1 MPDED
6 VKMVKVEE
14 QGSQEEE
21 QNVVNLRRQNS
32 IRRSLRGVRAKSVVI
47 TEKERTLLLKQEEK
61 MSPQPTKGFV
71 KSMCRFYSD
80 IIGDRKRTLLDPW
93 LRLAEA
99 NRSQLLRHRLSGG
112 RPLDRPEHPPQ

>member
-1 MPDED
+1 
-6 VKMVKVEE
+6 MVG
-14 QGSQEEE
+14 QGGSQEEE

-61 MSPQPTKGFV
+61 TTTGSPQPTKGFV

-80 IIGDRKRTLLDPW
+80 IIGDRKRTLLD
-93 LRLAEA
+93 
-99 NRSQLLRHRLSGG
+99 RSVSFSAAKEKASLESISEGDKGAVASPLSSRSGSF
-112 RPLDRPEHPPQ
+112 R

>member
-1 MPDED
+1 MPEED
-6 VKMVKVEE
+6 AGVKMIQVEE

-61 MSPQPTKGFV
+61 MTGSPQPTKGFV
-71 KSMCRFYSD
+71 KSMYS
-80 IIGDRKRTLLDPW
+80 
-93 LRLAEA
+93 
-99 NRSQLLRHRLSGG
+99 
-112 RPLDRPEHPPQ
+112 